1 MLLGG
6 LSGSREAIAAAC
18 TGPDCDRRLS
28 SSLLFGLLVLAV
40 FPLDGG
46 FLSNSEVARELGM
59 NQSTAH
65 RYISTLVEVGLLERD
80 PGSRHYRRAG

>member
-1 MLLGG
+1 
-6 LSGSREAIAAAC
+6 
-18 TGPDCDRRLS
+18 LS

-40 FPLDGG
+40 FPLDGR
-46 FLSNSEVARELGM
+46 FRSNSEVARELGM